1 MFDTVQTKG
10 PPGAYKQSGGCC
22 EARAHMG
29 MEGEI
34 RRCSGYVA
42 IDIRGR
48 EAGEVGEV
56 YREFAALCIEQDI
69 RRAVVRAGDD
79 DPGVHYGLRD
89 AFTTMILT
97 VGVPRDF
104 TLALVP
110 ETPQVE
116 RVYQL
121 ILSDFKALGI
131 KAAIFKAH
139 DAAIAWIEKADSR

>member
-1 MFDTVQTKG
+1 
-10 PPGAYKQSGGCC
+10 
-22 EARAHMG
+22 MG
-29 MEGEI
+29 MGSEI
-34 RRCSGYVA
+34 RQCPGYVA

-48 EAGEVGEV
+48 EGRAVGEV

-79 DPGVHYGLRD
+79 DASVHYGLRD

-116 RVYQL
+116 KVYEL
-121 ILSDFKALGI
+121 ILRDFQALGV
-131 KAAIFKAH
+131 KAAIFKGH
-139 DAAIAWIEKADSR
+139 DAAIAWIESAAQNARQTAL